1 MKIVAYFGVVVATL
15 LTIAMFLTAGWV
27 RPPILGTQA
36 GFRGLAMD
44 QLTTP
49 AAKRRLE
56 LANALPDAIPPAPA
70 EGPKASEVYQN
81 VQVLKDLTAV
91 QFNTLMA
98 AITTWVAPQQGCTY
112 CHNPDN
118 LADDSLYT
126 KKVARRMIQMTQSI
140 NTDWKAHVANTGVV
154 CWTCHRGNPLP
165 QYIWYDGQGVQ
176 QAGGFATTNYGMGH
190 PSWANG
196 ASSML
201 QDPYPLL
208 NDKNAAIRV
217 QATRALPLNSNGAS
231 IISTENTYSLMIAM
245 SKGLGVNCTFCHN
258 TREFGQWPES
268 TPQRVTAWH
277 GIRMSQALN
286 IGYLDPLKDILP
298 ANRLGALG
306 DAPKLNCMTCHQ
318 GVNKPLLG
326 VSLAKDYPEL
336 GGVPAK

>member
-1 MKIVAYFGVVVATL
+1 MKIAAFFGVVVATL

-27 RPPILGTQA
+27 RPPILGTQV

-49 AAKRRLE
+49 AAQRKLA
-56 LANALPDAIPPAPA
+56 LANALPDAIPIAPA

-81 VQVLKDLTAV
+81 VQVLKDLTVV

-98 AITTWVAPQQGCTY
+98 AITTWVAPNQGCNY

-140 NTDWKAHVANTGVV
+140 NVDWKAHVANTGVV
-154 CWTCHRGNPLP
+154 CWTCHRGNPVP
-165 QYIWYDGQGVQ
+165 QYIWYDGQNYP

-190 PSWANG
+190 PSAANG
-196 ASSML
+196 SSSML

-208 NDKNAAIRV
+208 NEKNGAIRV

-245 SKGLGVNCTFCHN
+245 STGLGVNCTFCHN
-258 TREFGQWPES
+258 SREFGQWPES

-277 GIRMSQALN
+277 GIQMARSLN
-286 IGYLDPLKDILP
+286 LNYLDPLKDVFP

-318 GVNKPLLG
+318 GANKPLLG
-326 VSLAKDYPEL
+326 VSIAKDYPEL
-336 GGVPAK
+336 GGTPAK